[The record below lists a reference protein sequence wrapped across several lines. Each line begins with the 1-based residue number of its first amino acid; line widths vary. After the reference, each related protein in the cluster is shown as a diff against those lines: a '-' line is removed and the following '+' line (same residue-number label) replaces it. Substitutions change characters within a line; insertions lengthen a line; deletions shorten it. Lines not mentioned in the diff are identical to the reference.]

1 MKRLKD
7 LSESGP
13 YLFSLLIQIVVALTG
28 IIAWSMKYIATAYLT
43 YHICLFAELG
53 LFIFSS
59 IYCFVKRYPIGV
71 FLAFIPVLLLLF
83 ATTS

>member
-13 YLFSLLIQIVVALTG
+13 YLFSLLIQIIVALIG
-28 IIAWSMKYIATAYLT
+28 IIAWSMKYIVTAYLT
-43 YHICLFAELG
+43 YHICLFVELG

-59 IYCFVKRYPIGV
+59 IYCLAKRYSIGV
-71 FLAFIPVLLLLF
+71 FLAFIPVLLLII
-83 ATTS
+83 ATM